1 MTATFQPG
9 LTYWT
14 RSIGDSECIFRITVA
29 KRTAKFLTT
38 TDGRRLGISEYDGRE
53 QVKPNGTYSMCAII
67 SADKVLE
74 TPIQPT
80 AQATTQATAQAVRT
94 AAQAE
99 QVATARARLSSLDR
113 QIDTAIQARDWATC
127 ADLDKRRALV
137 LGFIRMHSE
146 AANAA

>member
-74 TPIQPT
+74 A
-80 AQATTQATAQAVRT
+80 AQAPQATAQAVRT